1 MTMGIDCKVCIS
13 EKREY
18 IEQLIIQ
25 GNSNLMVS
33 TTLKDMGVDISHA
46 SINRH
51 KNKHMPDN
59 QDAIK
64 ENAHEKGNR
73 KYDREDSKNSFAINA
88 NKIYEDMESLIMRNV
103 NYNELAKNYSLMLLM
118 LNRIVN
124 NQLAITIDLQEKYM
138 KGESKYPNEQIRG
151 LQIVQDLVQKFEVFS
166 RQNFEHYKQMMNNSN
181 GMLTYIYD
189 MGKKAKKELNIKTPY
204 NKGDIFRLCVK
215 TGYNYDET
223 IDKHSSLYRPF
234 NPFIGDFHNDIL
246 SSNFDNGV
254 KENVS
259 DIEKKDLS
267 LYDYMRNIEDDKLWE
282 CTIKRLAEND
292 YDIDKERVK
301 INKMKMISDNEDED
315 EDEDID
321 INDIHLSL

>member
-1 MTMGIDCKVCIS
+1 MGIECKVCLS

-18 IEQLIIQ
+18 IEQLILQ

-151 LQIVQDLVQKFEVFS
+151 LQIVQEIMLKLETYT
-166 RQNFEHYKQMMNNSN
+166 RQNFQHYDKIVNSEVGVCMHIRALGEN
-181 GMLTYIYD
+181 
-189 MGKKAKKELNIKTPY
+189 AKKELALEKPYVKGTIFKYINNGKCIEDYYEDYHPVNTYGEFYTNGIRYDIPFENGIKAGYSIVEKDDMKLY
-204 NKGDIFRLCVK
+204 NLLNDECINHTL
-215 TGYNYDET
+215 YDE
-223 IDKHSSLYRPF
+223 L
-234 NPFIGDFHNDIL
+234 L
-246 SSNFDNGV
+246 
-254 KENVS
+254 
-259 DIEKKDLS
+259 
-267 LYDYMRNIEDDKLWE
+267 
-282 CTIKRLAEND
+282 KRYSEED
-292 YDIDKERVK
+292 YDVNMEIKSLEKIKYYSILKKE
-301 INKMKMISDNEDED
+301 
-315 EDEDID
+315 
-321 INDIHLSL
+321 